1 MEMSMGTGPI
11 KKLYVSGRDF
21 HSAHVFSH
29 FPSIWKSNSNS
40 CVRDSVAMNVSRY
53 GKVKGPY
60 LITSFT

>member
-1 MEMSMGTGPI
+1 MGIGPI
-11 KKLYVSGRDF
+11 KKLYVSGGDF

-40 CVRDSVAMNVSRY
+40 CVRDNVAMNVCRY
-53 GKVKGPY
+53 GNSIIEY